1 MTTLIISNNE
11 IEIKKKLI
19 LKYKNII
26 KMSQD
31 LMVFILGIIYPKER
45 MGLI

>member
-19 LKYKNII
+19 LKYKNVI

-31 LMVFILGIIYPKER
+31 LMVFIPEIIYPK
-45 MGLI
+45 

>member
-31 LMVFILGIIYPKER
+31 LMVFIPDIIYPK
-45 MGLI
+45 